1 MQGQNNEAFYIYFK
15 CYIYKIVKIMT
26 GHYEYL
32 NPSIKLNI
40 QILHRYWALYPGTS
54 LYKFLWLIHG
64 YELIHFLK

>member
-1 MQGQNNEAFYIYFK
+1 MQGQNNEAFYIYFT

-40 QILHRYWALYPGTS
+40 QILHRY
-54 LYKFLWLIHG
+54 
-64 YELIHFLK
+64 